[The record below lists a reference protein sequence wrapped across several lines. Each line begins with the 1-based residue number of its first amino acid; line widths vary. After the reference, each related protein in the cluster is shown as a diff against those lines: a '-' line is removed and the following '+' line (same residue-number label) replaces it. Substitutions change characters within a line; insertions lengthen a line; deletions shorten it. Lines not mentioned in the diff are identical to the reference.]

1 MPDIEK
7 TLFYGVD
14 FIDGVQ
20 FKIKVKLGR
29 EKYCLMAKNNFTKMM
44 IEMPTREYMTL
55 NGNLFHGN
63 PCAIFKHLTIEGN
76 RLKLKKIYS
85 RGSSQEVKSYLG
97 YY

>member
-29 EKYCLMAKNNFTKMM
+29 EKYCLMAKNNFAKMM
-44 IEMPTREYMTL
+44 IEMPAREYGAL
-55 NGNLFHGN
+55 DGNLFRGN
-63 PCAIFKHLTIEGN
+63 PCAIFKHLSIEGN
-76 RLKLKKIYS
+76 RLKLKKIYN
-85 RGSSQEVKSYLG
+85 RGNPQ
-97 YY
+97 